1 MESNKRPVAYSKIV
15 VVLKWRRGH
24 QGLNFSQDLPREL
37 EPFRKYTTQVK
48 YISLTDC
55 FQLRCQPSVRCSVAT
70 NTSAK
75 WTTNLRVPHDPL
87 SKV

>member
-24 QGLNFSQDLPREL
+24 QGLGTSQDLPREL
-37 EPFRKYTTQVK
+37 EPFRKYTQVK
-48 YISLTDC
+48 CSVSQDC